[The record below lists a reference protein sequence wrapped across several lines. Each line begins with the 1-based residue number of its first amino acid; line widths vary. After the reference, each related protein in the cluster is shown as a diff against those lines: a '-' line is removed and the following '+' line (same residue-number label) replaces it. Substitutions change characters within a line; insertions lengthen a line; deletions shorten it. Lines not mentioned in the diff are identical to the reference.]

1 MIWNH
6 GKMILEALL
15 LASPEPLT
23 IKRIAEV
30 IGLDE
35 KDAAILMADL
45 QKDYAEPGRGLAIR
59 ELAGGYVLTTRPE
72 AAEYVDRLL
81 QPRSRGLSHAAL
93 ETLAII
99 AYRQP
104 ITRAEIEAVRGV
116 KVDRSLET
124 LLERRLVAEVGRKEA
139 PGRPILY
146 GTTAEFLKYFG
157 LKSLNDLPPVSLD
170 TSEPGLILPTRTGAD
185 DGEGDEASDAV
196 ATPDGVGAAEGEVA
210 AASEEDDLP
219 GPEPGAAEPSG
230 GLPEREASGEH
241 RGDGAPEAGA
251 SAADI
256 EEG

>member
-23 IKRIAEV
+23 IRRIAEV

-45 QKDYAEPGRGLAIR
+45 QKDYEAPGRGLAIR

-72 AAEYVDRLL
+72 AAEYVERLL

-116 KVDRSLET
+116 KVDRALET
-124 LLERRLVAEVGRKEA
+124 LLERRLVADVGRKEA

-146 GTTAEFLKYFG
+146 GTTPEFLKYFG
-157 LKSLNDLPPVSLD
+157 LKELSDLPPVSLD
-170 TSEPGLILPTRTGAD
+170 TSEPGLILPTRTG
-185 DGEGDEASDAV
+185 
-196 ATPDGVGAAEGEVA
+196 GAAE
-210 AASEEDDLP
+210 D
-219 GPEPGAAEPSG
+219 GPEGEG
-230 GLPEREASGEH
+230 GDAS
-241 RGDGAPEAGA
+241 RGDGASDGEPVA
-251 SAADI
+251 
-256 EEG
+256 

>member
-23 IKRIAEV
+23 LRRIAEV

-45 QKDYAEPGRGLAIR
+45 QKEYEAPGRGLTIR

-72 AAEYVDRLL
+72 AAEYVERLL

-116 KVDRSLET
+116 KVDRALET
-124 LLERRLVAEVGRKEA
+124 LLERRLVADVGRKEA

-146 GTTAEFLKYFG
+146 GTTPEFLKYFG
-157 LKSLNDLPPVSLD
+157 LKALSDLPPVSLD
-170 TSEPGLILPTRTGAD
+170 TSEPGLILPTRTGGAED
-185 DGEGDEASDAV
+185 EDPEGETSGAGPGD
-196 ATPDGVGAAEGEVA
+196 GAAAHEVA
-210 AASEEDDLP
+210 ATRGDDGAP
-219 GPEPGAAEPSG
+219 DHGAAAV
-230 GLPEREASGEH
+230 R
-241 RGDGAPEAGA
+241 RGDGVPEH
-251 SAADI
+251 
-256 EEG
+256 

>member
-35 KDAAILMADL
+35 KDAALLMADL
-45 QKDYAEPGRGLAIR
+45 QKDYEAPGRGLAIR

-72 AAEYVDRLL
+72 AAEYVERLL

-104 ITRAEIEAVRGV
+104 ITKAEIEAVRGV
-116 KVDRSLET
+116 KVDRALET
-124 LLERRLVAEVGRKEA
+124 LLERRLVADIGRKEA

-146 GTTAEFLKYFG
+146 GTTPEFLKYFG
-157 LKSLNDLPPVSLD
+157 LKALSELPPVEID
-170 TSEPGLILPTRTGAD
+170 TSEPGLILPTGAAAGAGAE
-185 DGEGDEASDAV
+185 DGEPPRKVQPSLFG
-196 ATPDGVGAAEGEVA
+196 GEVH
-210 AASEEDDLP
+210 P
-219 GPEPGAAEPSG
+219 GQGAPSG
-230 GLPEREASGEH
+230 GSGGPEHGEP
-241 RGDGAPEAGA
+241 G
-251 SAADI
+251 
-256 EEG
+256 EEE